1 VQRSAVLGLSV
12 AVIGALAFPA
22 TSGAAK
28 AFTNGVAAGEV
39 TSKSAKL
46 WGQARNPDTL
56 TAEVATDKRFTD
68 VEKQKRA
75 KARKSDD
82 LTVQVTVKGL
92 KPDEHYYYRFCDVQ
106 GEREKCSKKGQFD
119 TAPKAGKAETIRFAY
134 TGDTDGTRL
143 PGAGAPFFGSFEVF
157 KAMLSERNDFNI
169 HLGDIIYSDSSVGGF
184 PPALTVE
191 QKWRKYEQT
200 LQQKNLRKI
209 RGAAGFYSHP
219 DDHEWIND
227 FSIPEDGQQLYQ
239 AGVNA
244 FVDYMPVSFSSQSG
258 FFRSFRWGAN
268 AELFFL
274 DERTFRSAKVDT
286 SCINPQT
293 GQPDLA
299 PTAPQNVRN
308 AFAALIPSLA
318 SPVSQE
324 CKDAIND
331 PSRTMLGEAQLNA
344 LLNDLQSSTA
354 RFKIVVNETPIQ
366 QFYGLPYDR
375 WEGYAFERVRLLNE
389 LESRGI
395 RNVVFVT
402 TDTHAAFAN
411 VIRYRTLNGDVAPSN
426 APAEAPSD
434 TPYQDFIIGPVATNP
449 FWDEIAEVTGNP
461 AAGGLISSLFF
472 KPAPPNGVGM
482 FCSQGSEF
490 SYAEVEVSTAN
501 ATISYKDQ
509 EGNTIRDVNGQPCGP
524 YVIPAT

>member
-1 VQRSAVLGLSV
+1 VGIV
-12 AVIGALAFPA
+12 AALPFPA
-22 TSGAAK
+22 SAGAAK
-28 AFTNGVAAGEV
+28 VFVNGVAAGEI

-46 WGQARNPDTL
+46 WGQAKNAVGKV
-56 TAEVATDKRFTD
+56 TAEVATDKRFND
-68 VEKQKRA
+68 VKKQKKGKA
-75 KARKSDD
+75 KKSDD

-92 KPDEHYYYRFCDVQ
+92 KPDGHYYYRFCDTPGDKQ
-106 GEREKCSKKGQFD
+106 KCSKKGRFD
-119 TAPKAGKAETIRFAY
+119 TAPKEGKAETIRFAY

-143 PGAGAPFFGSFEVF
+143 PGASAPFFGTFEVF
-157 KAMLSERNDFNI
+157 NAMLSERNDFNV
-169 HLGDIIYSDSSVGGF
+169 HLGDTIYSDSSVGGF

-191 QKWRKYEQT
+191 QKWEKYKQN

-239 AGVNA
+239 AGVDA
-244 FVDYMPVSFSSQSG
+244 FLDYAPVSFSSQAG

-268 AELFFL
+268 VEIFFP
-274 DERTFRSAKVDT
+274 DERSFRSADAEAD
-286 SCINPQT
+286 CINPQT

-318 SPVSQE
+318 SPVSQA
-324 CKDAIND
+324 CKEAIND
-331 PSRTMLGEAQLNA
+331 PNRTMLGDAQLNA
-344 LLNDLQSSTA
+344 LLNALQSSTA
-354 RFKIVVNETPIQ
+354 RFKLIINETPIQ

-375 WEGYAFERVRLLNE
+375 WEGYAFERVRLLQE

-395 RNVVFVT
+395 KNVVFLT

-411 VIRYRTLNGDVAPSN
+411 LIRYRTLDGDVAPSN
-426 APAEAPSD
+426 APAETPSD
-434 TPYQDFIIGPVATNP
+434 TPYQDFIIGPVGTNP
-449 FWDEIAEVTGNP
+449 FWDEIADVTGNP
-461 AAGGLISSLFF
+461 AAGGLISASFF
-472 KPAPPNGVGM
+472 KPPPPNGVGM
-482 FCSQGSEF
+482 FCSQGSEL
-490 SYAEVEVSTAN
+490 SYAEVEVSAAN
-501 ATISYKDQ
+501 VRISYKDQ
-509 EGNTIRDVNGQPCGP
+509 DGSTIRDVNGQPCGP